1 MLLIALATSRHRSFL
16 HALSVAPSRC
26 IFRRGDVQLQVV
38 VNLPEAGFLA
48 KNQLLLQAPTWIQ
61 VPGISHLNPDKPE
74 RMLCPVRQLQL
85 YLRDS
90 NSIRGGWQ
98 NLFIH
103 WDRNLDDIVSTHIK
117 VDRGGSQTG
126 LQWSRT
132 PVRPD
137 HGTRVRAVS
146 TSWAYANQV
155 ALEDVLA
162 AAFWRSSGVF
172 RTPTSRRCLLL
183 VTAGTRSD
191 NVRKFYYEPF
201 LLKTPWFMNTSNF

>member
-1 MLLIALATSRHRSFL
+1 MGDIENSVTDRVSHIQTPIIPARPQCCSIPLHLQTRRRPTS
-16 HALSVAPSRC
+16 
-26 IFRRGDVQLQVV
+26 VV

-137 HGTRVRAVS
+137 HGTRSASVVHFLGLRQPSGPGRRFSGSFLEIFRSFQNSYLKEMS
-146 TSWAYANQV
+146 TVGDGRHTQW
-155 ALEDVLA
+155 
-162 AAFWRSSGVF
+162 
-172 RTPTSRRCLLL
+172 
-183 VTAGTRSD
+183 
-191 NVRKFYYEPF
+191 
-201 LLKTPWFMNTSNF
+201 